1 MSQLFAAK
9 PCESVAMGRTQGF
22 SPPRIDRI
30 PERQKFFEARVHALT
45 HFFDTLG
52 IDESACHAKLLK
64 NLTLVCPIG
73 ALTLATH
80 TAIRDPLSR
89 TRLEGFWAKADP
101 LVRRIITAICHR
113 ATRRIQTALA
123 VPGLYSFHHRGKYF
137 GYLSCAHR
145 VLHLEHYPLIATIQ
159 LRIV

>member
-1 MSQLFAAK
+1 
-9 PCESVAMGRTQGF
+9 MGRNQGL
-22 SPPRIDRI
+22 SPPRINRI
-30 PERQKFFEARVHALT
+30 PERQKFFAVRVHALT

-64 NLTLVCPIG
+64 NLTLVSPIG

-80 TAIRDPLSR
+80 TARHDPLSR

-101 LVRRIITAICHR
+101 LVPRIITAICHR

-137 GYLSCAHR
+137 GHLSRTHR
-145 VLHLEHYPLIATIQ
+145 VLPRDHNPPIGTIL